1 MVIKGQCY
9 FQKCNFRDIFGLFI
23 FCHVSSCKW
32 LYTSRAASNASFQEN
47 KTGPQDN
54 HFIVSLLFIYYR
66 LPPVSNLM
74 AVLLLMV
81 NEKTPRDFLSGLLC
95 GCPRKKCHFSR

>member
-32 LYTSRAASNASFQEN
+32 LYTSGAASNASFQEN

-54 HFIVSLLFIYYR
+54 HFIVSFAFYL
-66 LPPVSNLM
+66 
-74 AVLLLMV
+74 
-81 NEKTPRDFLSGLLC
+81 
-95 GCPRKKCHFSR
+95 